1 LNSIND
7 DAFKLI
13 SDMIN
18 PDSKMRP
25 SAKECLKFKFFK
37 TIRRSSMKI
46 TSALLRV
53 KEF

>member
-1 LNSIND
+1 MNSIND

-13 SDMIN
+13 SEMLN
-18 PDSKMRP
+18 PDPKMRP
-25 SAKECLKFKFFK
+25 SAKDCLKFKFFK

-46 TSALLRV
+46 TSALLRL